1 MQANKPA
8 SAQSDSHD
16 AEFTDIDEFTAAMS
30 GWDMDFRQLEAGQPK
45 IQTSVI
51 YTRETIIQHYYISH
65 KIQQC
70 GSAPD
75 DFVTFGFAN
84 PRSPMNSGG
93 SNISEQEILFN
104 FNNPDGFEL
113 VSGGEF
119 QGISVSFSR
128 EKFFHLAML
137 FEIDESQITEG
148 NLAFAKVSQ
157 SLELGALQNNL
168 HALNRDG
175 FDARSKETFIS
186 TELPYRFLNALAGL
200 TPEPSP
206 ENRITRRKGL
216 RLALEFID
224 ANAQNSP
231 SIIDICFAVD
241 ISPRSLCRAFNERF
255 GIGPKR
261 YLLNLR
267 LLNVRRQLRNTSD
280 GLTKVADIANEWGF
294 WHMGDFAREYR
305 QFFGEYPAESLNS

>member
-1 MQANKPA
+1 MQANKPT
-8 SAQSDSHD
+8 SAQSDAHS

-30 GWDMDFRQLEAGQPK
+30 GWDMDWQQLEAGRPK

-51 YTRETIIQHYYISH
+51 SCRETVIQRYYISH
-65 KIQQC
+65 KAQQR

-75 DFVTFGFAN
+75 DFATFGFAN
-84 PRSPMNSGG
+84 PKSPMNIGG
-93 SNISEQEILFN
+93 SNIPELGILFN
-104 FNNPDGFEL
+104 FNNPNGFEMI
-113 VSGGEF
+113 SGSEF
-119 QGISVSFSR
+119 GGISVSFPR
-128 EKFFHLAML
+128 EKFFHLARQ
-137 FEIDESQITEG
+137 FKIDESQITEG
-148 NLAFAKVSQ
+148 KLAFAKVSQ
-157 SLELGALQNNL
+157 SDELGAVRNYLN
-168 HALNRDG
+168 ALNHGDS
-175 FDARSKETFIS
+175 DARSKKTFID

-200 TPEPSP
+200 APEPSS
-206 ENRITRRKGL
+206 ENPTARRKGL
-216 RLALEFID
+216 RQALEFID
-224 ANAQNSP
+224 ANAQDNP

-241 ISPRSLCRAFNERF
+241 VSPRSLNRAFNEYF

-280 GLTKVADIANEWGF
+280 DLTKVADIANEWEF

>member
-1 MQANKPA
+1 MQANNPA
-8 SAQSDSHD
+8 SAQSDSHN
-16 AEFTDIDEFTAAMS
+16 AEFTDIDEFTAAMG
-30 GWDMDFRQLEAGQPK
+30 GWDMDFRQLEPGQPK

-51 YTRETIIQHYYISH
+51 SSLETVIQHYYFSH
-65 KIQQC
+65 KVQQR
-70 GSAPD
+70 GSAPG
-75 DFVTFGFAN
+75 DFATFGFAN
-84 PRSPMNSGG
+84 PKGPMNIGG
-93 SNISEQEILFN
+93 SNVPEPGILFN

-113 VSGGEF
+113 VSGSEF
-119 QGISVSFSR
+119 LGISVSFPR
-128 EKFFHLAML
+128 EKFFHQARL

-157 SLELGALQNNL
+157 SHELGALQNYL

-175 FDARSKETFIS
+175 FDTRSKETFID

-200 TPEPSP
+200 TPEPSSKNP
-206 ENRITRRKGL
+206 TARRKGL
-216 RLALEFID
+216 RQALEFID
-224 ANAQNSP
+224 ANGQDNP
-231 SIIDICFAVD
+231 GIIDICFAVD
-241 ISPRSLCRAFNERF
+241 ISPRSLNRAFNEHF

-280 GLTKVADIANEWGF
+280 DLTTVADIANEWEF